1 MNPVLEQA
9 LVQHCAATLLG
20 VKAGS
25 LVSLSNREIPGL
37 TGELSRYNTALRPC
51 GLVFVPLCQCRERT
65 LVLVFR
71 PGDLAARLDDPQA
84 RTILAAAGYP
94 LEGGVGALVAHLRR
108 RLTEQQGFPHEIGL
122 FLDYP
127 TEDVAGFLRDGGA
140 GSKFCGYWKVYG
152 DVDAAKARFASF
164 DACRDCLIRQ
174 LQAGKT
180 ISTLLHAA

>member
-1 MNPVLEQA
+1 MNPALEQA

-37 TGELSRYNTALRPC
+37 TGELSRYNMQLRPC
-51 GLVFVPLCQCRERT
+51 GLVFVPMCQCRERT

-71 PGDLAARLDDPQA
+71 PDDLERRLSDPEARRILD
-84 RTILAAAGYP
+84 RAGYP
-94 LEGGVGALVAHLRR
+94 VVRGVGALVAHLRR
-108 RLTEQQGFPHEIGL
+108 RLAEQQDFPHEIGL

-164 DACRDCLIRQ
+164 DACRDCLARQ
-174 LQAGKT
+174 LREGET
-180 ISTLLHAA
+180 ISTLLGAA

>member
-1 MNPVLEQA
+1 MNVSLEQE

-25 LVSLSNREIPGL
+25 LVSVSNRENPGL
-37 TGELSRYNTALRPC
+37 NGQLSRYNVQLRSY
-51 GLVFVPLCQCRERT
+51 GLVFVPLCQCKTRT
-65 LVLVFR
+65 LVFVCR
-71 PGDLAARLDDPQA
+71 PEDLSRRLDEPEA
-84 RTILAAAGYP
+84 RAILEQAGYP
-94 LEGGVGALVAHLRR
+94 LGRGVGALVAHLRR
-108 RLTEQQGFPHEIGL
+108 RLMEQHGFPHEIGL

-127 TEDVAGFLRDGGA
+127 TEDVVGFLRDGGA

-180 ISTLLHAA
+180 ISTLLNAA

>member
-1 MNPVLEQA
+1 MNISLEQE

-20 VKAGS
+20 IKAGS
-25 LVSLSNREIPGL
+25 LVSVSNRDVPGL
-37 TGELSRYNTALRPC
+37 NGELSRYNVQLRPC

-65 LVLVFR
+65 LVFVYR
-71 PGDLAARLDDPQA
+71 PDDLRRRLEDPQA
-84 RTILAAAGYP
+84 RPLLARAGYP
-94 LEGGVGALVAHLRR
+94 VTRGVGALVAHLRR
-108 RLTEQQGFPHEIGL
+108 RLMEQQGFPHEIGL

-152 DVDAAKARFASF
+152 DVDAAKVRFASF

-180 ISTLLHAA
+180 ISTLLKAA